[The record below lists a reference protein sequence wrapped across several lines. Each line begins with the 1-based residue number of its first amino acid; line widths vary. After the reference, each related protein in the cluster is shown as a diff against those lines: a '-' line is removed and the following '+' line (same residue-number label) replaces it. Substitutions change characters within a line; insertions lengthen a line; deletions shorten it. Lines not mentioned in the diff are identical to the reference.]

1 MSPQPAPEPG
11 KAGKAGKP
19 GDPRIVE
26 PALNEGTQLLWLIG
40 QAYRLSRRRMEQV
53 VREHG
58 ITLAQFGILYSL
70 AEEPGLS
77 GIEVADRAFITPQAA
92 HAAVTTL
99 ERKGLVER
107 VEESA
112 HRRMVRAALTDEGA
126 RVVTACMAEIRDLGV
141 ELAEGLT
148 PDTRRGLIRLLGD
161 FVDSKS

>member
-1 MSPQPAPEPG
+1 MSPQPAPGP
-11 KAGKAGKP
+11 GKP
-19 GDPRIVE
+19 GDPRVQE

-53 VREHG
+53 VRGHG

-112 HRRMVRAALTDEGA
+112 HRRMVRTALTDEGA
-126 RVVTACMAEIRDLGV
+126 RVVTKCMAEIRDLGV
-141 ELAEGLT
+141 EVAEGLT
-148 PDTRRGLIRLLGD
+148 GDTRRGLIRFLGE
-161 FVDSKS
+161 FLDSKS

>member
-1 MSPQPAPEPG
+1 MSSPRAPKPG
-11 KAGKAGKP
+11 
-19 GDPRIVE
+19 GDPRVDE
-26 PALNEGTQLLWLIG
+26 PALNEGTQLLRLIG

-53 VREHG
+53 VRGHG

-107 VEESA
+107 TDESA
-112 HRRMVRAALTDEGA
+112 HRRMVRTALTDEGA
-126 RVVTACMAEIRDLGV
+126 RVVTKCLAEIRDLGV
-141 ELAEGLT
+141 EMGEGLT
-148 PDTRRGLIRLLGD
+148 RDARRGLIRLLGE

>member
-1 MSPQPAPEPG
+1 MSPPRPAP
-11 KAGKAGKP
+11 KP
-19 GDPRIVE
+19 GDPRVDE
-26 PALNEGTQLLWLIG
+26 PALNEGTQLLRLIG

-53 VREHG
+53 VRGHG

-70 AEEPGLS
+70 ADEPGLS

-112 HRRMVRAALTDEGA
+112 HRRMVRTALTDEGA
-126 RVVTACMAEIRDLGV
+126 RVVTKCLAEIRDLGI
-141 ELAEGLT
+141 EMGEGLT
-148 PDTRRGLIRLLGD
+148 RDARRGLIRLLGE
-161 FVDSKS
+161 FIDSKS

>member
-1 MSPQPAPEPG
+1 MSPQPMSPQPG
-11 KAGKAGKP
+11 KPGKP
-19 GDPRIVE
+19 GDPRVDE

-53 VREHG
+53 VRRHG

-107 VEESA
+107 TDESA
-112 HRRMVRAALTDEGA
+112 HRRMVRTALTGEGA
-126 RVVTACMAEIRDLGV
+126 RVVTKCLAEIRDLGV
-141 ELAEGLT
+141 EMGEGLT
-148 PDTRRGLIRLLGD
+148 RDTRRGLIRLLGE

>member
-1 MSPQPAPEPG
+1 MSARRPAP
-11 KAGKAGKP
+11 KP
-19 GDPRIVE
+19 GDQRVDE
-26 PALNEGTQLLWLIG
+26 PALNEGTQLLRLVG

-107 VEESA
+107 EEEAA
-112 HRRMVRAALTDEGA
+112 HRRMVRTALTDEGA
-126 RVVTACMAEIRDLGV
+126 RVLTKCLTELSDLGV
-141 ELAEGLT
+141 EMGDGLT
-148 PDTRRGLIRLLGD
+148 RETRRALICLLGE
-161 FVDSKS
+161 FVDSRS